1 MKAKS
6 HQACLQN
13 TQDLVKICQ
22 ELGWRVNLGKSKLE
36 SKQVFDF
43 AVDQFDLRSG
53 RFRPTPD
60 WWQSLQDKILELLS
74 LPAWQL
80 IALIGL
86 LTATEKQV
94 HLDRLSYETH
104 TVASPKQLEGT
115 RVTRKGVSNT
125 KVLAPT
131 PTVVAAR
138 GQCPYR
144 LTITPNKCAL
154 QIFTDTSSEGWG
166 AHLNERTARGT

>member
-1 MKAKS
+1 MPRTRLAG
-6 HQACLQN
+6 
-13 TQDLVKICQ
+13 
-22 ELGWRVNLGKSKLE
+22 ELGKSKLE

-60 WWQSLQDKILELLS
+60 RWQSLQDKILELLS

-80 IALIGL
+80 ISLIGL

-104 TVASPKQLEGT
+104 TMASPKQLEGT

-131 PTVVAAR
+131 PTVVVAR

-154 QIFTDTSSEGWG
+154 QIFTDTSAEGWG